1 MTPATSS
8 APARTSGPVPEP
20 ALIRVEAGS
29 RFPVSAR
36 AGFDY
41 ITDPRN
47 WLDYWPR
54 AISVEPGARWERPD
68 DRARV
73 VLRLGG
79 LRVALDMTLVRIDPY
94 RLVEYTSRQAGLPA
108 ARHWRRFEEH
118 DGELAY
124 RIVVEYA
131 ARPGWRTFVDRS
143 VVRAATER
151 AVSET
156 LANLHTRFR
165 RDPPSPYR
173 RASR

>member
-1 MTPATSS
+1 
-8 APARTSGPVPEP
+8 VPEP

-29 RFPVSAR
+29 RFPVSVPE
-36 AGFDY
+36 GFDY
-41 ITDPRN
+41 ITNPRN

-68 DRARV
+68 DHARV

-94 RLVEYTSRQAGLPA
+94 RLVEYTSQQTGLPA
-108 ARHWRRFEEH
+108 ARHWRRFEER
-118 DGELAY
+118 DGKLAY

-131 ARPGWRTFVDRS
+131 VRSGWRTVVDRS

-165 RDPPSPYR
+165 RDHPPGPAVTGR
-173 RASR
+173 TAGARAPH